1 MATWTLE
8 SIGIALENHIIN
20 QEKWERKMSEDMELV
35 TTVMIVGNGEPSLK
49 EQVHRLNDWVGG
61 ANKLIWIFIG
71 AVAAQM
77 VLATVGLI
85 VIVSRI
91 GIP

>member
-1 MATWTLE
+1 MMAWTLE
-8 SIGIALENHIIN
+8 SIGIALENHITN
-20 QEKWERKMSEDMELV
+20 QEKWEEKMGEDMELV
-35 TTVMIVGNGEPSLK
+35 KTVIIVGNGEPSLK
-49 EQVHRLNDWVGG
+49 EQVHKLNYWVGG

-85 VIVSRI
+85 VIISRI
-91 GIP
+91 GLP